1 MSSVKY
7 DSRTAQK
14 LSKSWDSNLPPPS
27 VLSPLELF
35 PSKHDTVAKAFFP
48 VKPPSTSKIE
58 GTQQWLFTDRIHPN
72 FGISGN
78 SQDNQIKRAYRRI
91 ESNGLFNPTNPKDVS
106 LGDISPRTSSKKK
119 FIVVEESRLQELT
132 RFEAMLKKEKELL
145 GKSCLFTVVRS
156 LLLFQANNAHG
167 F

>member
-14 LSKSWDSNLPPPS
+14 LSKTWDSNLPPPS

-48 VKPPSTSKIE
+48 VKPPSTQKIE
-58 GTQQWLFTDRIHPN
+58 NSQQWLFTDRINPN

-78 SQDNQIKRAYRRI
+78 SQDSQIKRAYRRL
-91 ESNGLFNPTNPKDVS
+91 ESNGLFNPSTSKDVS
-106 LGDISPRTSSKKK
+106 LGDISPRSSSKKK
-119 FIVVEESRLQELT
+119 YIVVEESRLQELT
-132 RFEAMLKKEKELL
+132 RFEAMLRREKELI
-145 GKSCLFTVVRS
+145 GRIS
-156 LLLFQANNAHG
+156 LINCFLN
-167 F
+167 